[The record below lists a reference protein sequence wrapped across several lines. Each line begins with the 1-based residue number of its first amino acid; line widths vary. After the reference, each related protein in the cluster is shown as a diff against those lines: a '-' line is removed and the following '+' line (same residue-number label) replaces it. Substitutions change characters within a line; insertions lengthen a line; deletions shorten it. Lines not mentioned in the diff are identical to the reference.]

1 MTKRQSHSNN
11 GLESPAPDHRQ
22 REEEEQAATRP
33 TTVSTDREPKVEEGA
48 PQKLND
54 SSNQEDRG
62 ASDALMESY
71 NG

>member
-1 MTKRQSHSNN
+1 MTKRQSHPNN
-11 GLESPAPDHRQ
+11 GLETPAPEDRQ
-22 REEEEQAATRP
+22 QEEEQAATRL

-48 PQKLND
+48 SKKLND

>member
-11 GLESPAPDHRQ
+11 GLESPAQEDRQ
-22 REEEEQAATRP
+22 QEEEQAATQP
-33 TTVSTDREPKVEEGA
+33 TSVSTDREPRVEEGA